1 MHSGAIP
8 WQCVTPLRTPMEN
21 EHICRLLLDFA
32 ADWEFWLD
40 PEGVCRYVS
49 PACERITGHRPDEFM
64 NDSGLLRR
72 IVHPDD
78 RKLVEDH
85 LAGALANRAGVCP
98 IDFRI
103 INRDGEVRW
112 ISHHCQPVHDGSG
125 TFLGRRGSNRDI
137 TDRMAAQEENRRLG
151 GLMERLVRV
160 VQELSRARSLDEI
173 TAVVRT
179 AARELVNADGA
190 TFVLRENGNCFYADE
205 DAIAPLWKGLRFPLE
220 HCISGWVMLNRQAA
234 VIEDIYQDERI
245 PVEAYRPT
253 FVQSLAMVP
262 IRGED
267 PIGAIG
273 TYWARRH
280 RPSDQEISV
289 IQALADTTSVA
300 MENVRVYADLEQRVR
315 ERTEALETANRELE
329 AFGFSVSHDLRGP
342 LRRLDGY
349 SRILYEDYADRL
361 EGAGRDILIRMIRL
375 ATQMEQLI
383 DDLLRFSRSV
393 KGEAV
398 REAVN
403 LSRLAR
409 SIAREL
415 SDGEPGRTVEFIIAD
430 GLTAE
435 GDPGLLR
442 AALENLMRNAWK
454 YTAPKENAVIEFGR
468 CEGEEERFYFI
479 RDNGVGFDMV
489 HKDKLFEP
497 FERLHDARTFEGTGI
512 GLATV
517 KRIIDRYG
525 GRIWAEGTPGAG
537 ATFYFT
543 LPEPGGES

>member
-1 MHSGAIP
+1 
-8 WQCVTPLRTPMEN
+8 MES
-21 EHICRLLLDFA
+21 EHICKLLLDFA

-40 PEGVCRYVS
+40 PEGACRYVS
-49 PACERITGHRPDEFM
+49 PACERITGYRPDEFM
-64 NDSGLLRR
+64 GEAGLLRR
-72 IVHPDD
+72 IVHPED
-78 RKLVEDH
+78 REAVESH
-85 LAGALANRAGVCP
+85 LTDALANREGVCP

-103 INRDGEVRW
+103 ITRTGEVRW
-112 ISHHCQPVHDGSG
+112 ISHHCQPVHDGAG

-179 AARELVNADGA
+179 AARELVSADGA

-220 HCISGWVMLNRQAA
+220 RCISGWVMLNRQAA
-234 VIEDIYQDERI
+234 VIEDIYQDQRI

-280 RPSDQEISV
+280 RPSEQEISV

-361 EGAGRDILIRMIRL
+361 EGEGRDILIRMIRL
-375 ATQMEQLI
+375 ATRMEQLI

-393 KGEAV
+393 KGEV
-398 REAVN
+398 VHEAVN

-415 SDGEPGRTVEFIIAD
+415 SDGEPGRAVDFIIAD
-430 GLTAE
+430 GLTVE

-442 AALENLMRNAWK
+442 AAMENILRNAWK

-468 CEGEEERFYFI
+468 CEGEGERLYFI
-479 RDNGVGFDMV
+479 RDNGVGFDMA
-489 HKDKLFEP
+489 HKDKLFQP
-497 FERLHDARTFEGTGI
+497 FERLHDARAFEGTGI

-517 KRIIDRYG
+517 KRIIDRHG